1 MWQQVGSILI
11 PTLILIAGVVDDLR
25 SRKVHNKLVLALAGF
40 AALAAFAMWGWH
52 GLLYSLIAAL
62 TAIALCVPLVMTGVM
77 GAGDMKLL
85 MAFAIVSSWN
95 SVLWVLVYS
104 LVWGGL
110 LGVFS
115 AVLRGQA
122 RLLLA
127 STMSVALFRKQSQFP
142 LHKIPYTIAIFFG
155 WLTELSFNHF
165 GGLL

>member
-11 PTLILIAGVVDDLR
+11 PTLILLSGVIDDLR
-25 SRKVHNKLVLALAGF
+25 SRKVHNKLVLILSGLALIAVV
-40 AALAAFAMWGWH
+40 AMWGFH
-52 GLLYSLIAAL
+52 GLLYSLIAVL
-62 TAIALCVPLVMTGVM
+62 TVIALCVPLVLTGVM

-85 MAFAIVSSWN
+85 MAFAIATSWN

-104 LVWGGL
+104 LVWGAL

-115 AVLRGQA
+115 AVLRGQG

-142 LHKIPYTIAIFFG
+142 LHKIPYTIALFFG